1 MHVQSFTVPP
11 EALLGY
17 RSWSVRLESGE
28 RAAHRLA
35 EGRPQGRGLVVRLV
49 GVTDRDAAAVLRRA
63 YVEVRRTE
71 LPALGERE
79 FYRADLIGLRVV
91 NLADEELGVVQH
103 FVEAPG
109 NAVMVVQGAR
119 QHWVPA
125 TPEHLRKIDLAAGSI
140 LVDWPADLE

>member
-17 RSWSVRLESGE
+17 RRWSVRLESGE

-35 EGRPQGRGLVVRLV
+35 EGRVQGRGLVVRLV
-49 GVTDRDAAAVLRRA
+49 GVTDRDAAAALGRA
-63 YVEVRRTE
+63 YVEVARTE
-71 LPALGERE
+71 LPAPGERE

-91 NLADEELGVVQH
+91 NLADEVLGVVQH

-125 TPEHLRKIDLAAGSI
+125 TPAHLRKVDLAAGLI
-140 LVDWPADLE
+140 LVDWPAELE